1 MLPVPDPDIGG
12 VDAAAFVRLQ
22 AEVTDL
28 RLRLGEEVRSRRVV
42 VVDETGI
49 ARIRLTADE
58 GQCRIVLLDA
68 DGFERI
74 ALTAKPE
81 TGTLTIA
88 TRPRSDDPTRIDVFA
103 LDADEE
109 DPDDVPAVGVEL
121 IDTGNSIAGL
131 TLYEGRRPTFW
142 TDPV

>member
-1 MLPVPDPDIGG
+1 MPDPDVGG
-12 VDAAAFVRLQ
+12 VDAAAFDRLQ

-28 RLRLGEEVRSRRVV
+28 RSQLAEEVRSRRVV

-68 DGFERI
+68 DGFARI
-74 ALTAKPE
+74 TLTTKPD

-88 TRPRSDDPTRIDVFA
+88 TRPRSVDPTRVDVFA
-103 LDADEE
+103 LDAEE
-109 DPDDVPAVGVEL
+109 ADPDDAPAVGIEL
-121 IDTGNSIAGL
+121 IDTGNSVAGL
-131 TLYEGRRPTFW
+131 TLYEGREPTLW
-142 TDPV
+142 TTPIQ